1 MNGQP
6 FTNSTGLVNQ
16 LKNSKPYMKR
26 NQSSIVSQNQFK
38 MLQSTRLSKLN
49 LQKEGS
55 KHKRTTTEFNEN
67 DLLSALNEPL
77 GSDST
82 FKNQPSLP
90 KMKPLHRIS

>member
-82 FKNQPSLP
+82 FKN
-90 KMKPLHRIS
+90 IFTECW